1 MSFRRFLVWARKLYR
16 WVLRSFTH
24 SLQVRVVSVTI
35 VFTIVAIYG
44 VGAYLS
50 QQIARGLFESK
61 LATVSAQTNGYVAEL
76 ESLTGMTD
84 SQEATDTL
92 NAQLR
97 SMLTR
102 TSTQLRS
109 VGIESLSTNSS
120 VPPLLALNAA
130 AEPPEV
136 ADASQLLYDE
146 LRQSPAGQQKF
157 QSVHFADTDAPG
169 LVMAQRVTVT
179 GQGDFVLYVVADLQ
193 EEQGTLNFVQ
203 RALHVSGAVLIIL
216 VGGVAWLV
224 TRFVVVP
231 VRAGSEVARKLA
243 DGDLDERMPVSG
255 QDEIATLAQSFNDM
269 ADNLQNQ
276 IERMERLTVLQR
288 QFVSDV
294 SHELRT
300 PLTTIH
306 IASDMIYDSREDFD
320 ESTRRSAELLKSQV
334 ERFETLLGDLLEISR
349 HDAGAA
355 QLAAKPVNITEIV
368 TGVVGSVTMVAE
380 QAGTEILVH
389 APSAPVMAEADR
401 IRISRIVNNLVVNA
415 IEHGE
420 RKRID
425 IYVGSNAQAVAV
437 SVRDHGVG
445 MTDDQVE
452 NVFDRFWRADPSRKR
467 TLGGSGLGMAIALE
481 DAHLHNGWLQVWSRK
496 GDGTCFRLTIPRRSG
511 QTITRS
517 PLPLPPADA
526 HVQGTSLVAGPS
538 TSDGS
543 VRVQTGSIPI
553 VVETAQDGG

>member
-1 MSFRRFLVWARKLYR
+1 MRLNRILAWIRILSR
-16 WVLRSFTH
+16 WVVRTFTH
-24 SLQVRVVSVTI
+24 SLQVRVVSVTV

-61 LATVSAQTNGYVAEL
+61 QSAVSVLTNGYVAEIEAL
-76 ESLTGMTD
+76 SGLSD

-97 SMLTR
+97 SMLSR
-102 TSTQLRS
+102 SSLQLRS
-109 VGIESLSTNSS
+109 IALEPVGSS
-120 VPPLLALNAA
+120 KVPPLVAITTGY
-130 AEPPEV
+130 EPLP
-136 ADASQLLYDE
+136 ASQLSAE
-146 LRQSPAGQQKF
+146 LREAALDAPAGQQRF
-157 QSVHFADTDAPG
+157 QSIHLADTDSPG
-169 LVMAQRVTVT
+169 LVMAQRLTVN
-179 GQGDFVLYVVADLQ
+179 GQGDFVLYTIADLQ
-193 EEQGTLNFVQ
+193 DEQGTLDFVQ
-203 RALHVSGAVLIIL
+203 RALGVSGVVLIVL

-231 VRAGSEVARKLA
+231 VKAGSEVARKIA
-243 DGDLDERMPVSG
+243 DGDLDQRMPVSG
-255 QDEIATLAQSFNDM
+255 HDEIATLAQSFNDM
-269 ADNLQNQ
+269 ADNLQDQ

-306 IASDMIYDSREDFD
+306 IASDMIYDSRDQLD
-320 ESTRRSAELLKSQV
+320 ESTRRSAELLNSQV
-334 ERFETLLGDLLEISR
+334 ERFEVLLGDLLEISR

-355 QLAAKPVNITEIV
+355 NLVAKPVNMTEIV
-368 TGVVGSVTMVAE
+368 TEVVESVSMVAD
-380 QAGTEILVH
+380 QADTEILIH
-389 APSAPVMAEADR
+389 APSSPVMAEADR
-401 IRISRIVNNLVVNA
+401 VRISRVVNNLVVNA

-420 RKRID
+420 HNRID
-425 IYVGSNAQAVAV
+425 VYVGSNAQAVAV
-437 SVRDHGVG
+437 SVRDHGIG
-445 MTDDQVE
+445 MTDEQLE

-496 GDGTCFRLTIPRRSG
+496 GDGTCFRLTIPRRAGS
-511 QTITRS
+511 TITRS

-526 HVQGTSLVAGPS
+526 RVHGASIVAGPS

-553 VVETAQDGG
+553 VVEEEEEQ

>member
-1 MSFRRFLVWARKLYR
+1 MSWRRVQAWIRILFR
-16 WVLRSFTH
+16 WVVRTFTH

-61 LATVSAQTNGYVAEL
+61 QSDVSATTNGYVAEL
-76 ESLTGMTD
+76 EALSGLSD
-84 SQEATDTL
+84 SQEAADAL

-97 SMLTR
+97 SMLSR
-102 TSTQLRS
+102 SSLQLQS
-109 VGIESLSTNSS
+109 IALEPVGNSK
-120 VPPLLALNAA
+120 VPPLVAITTGY
-130 AEPPEV
+130 EPISVSDISP
-136 ADASQLLYDE
+136 E
-146 LRQSPAGQQKF
+146 LRESIRESPAGYQKF
-157 QSVHFADTDAPG
+157 QSVQLEGTEGPG
-169 LVMAQRVTVT
+169 LIVAQRLTVN
-179 GQGDFVLYVVADLQ
+179 GQGDFVLYTVADLK
-193 EEQGTLNFVQ
+193 EEQDTLDFVQ
-203 RALHVSGAVLIIL
+203 RALAVSGVVLIVL

-231 VRAGSEVARKLA
+231 VKAGSEVARKIA
-243 DGDLDERMPVSG
+243 DGDLNQRMPVSG
-255 QDEIATLAQSFNDM
+255 NDEIATLAQSFNDM
-269 ADNLQNQ
+269 ADNLQDQ

-306 IASDMIYDSREDFD
+306 IASDMIFESRDEFD
-320 ESTRRSAELLKSQV
+320 ESTRRSAELLNSQV

-355 QLAAKPVNITEIV
+355 NLLAKPVDMTEIV
-368 TGVVGSVTMVAE
+368 SEVGESVSMVAD
-380 QAGTEILVH
+380 QANTEILIH

-415 IEHGE
+415 VEHGE
-420 RKRID
+420 ENRID
-425 IYVGSNAQAVAV
+425 VYVGSNAQAVAV
-437 SVRDHGVG
+437 SVRDHGIG
-445 MTDDQVE
+445 MTDEQLE

-467 TLGGSGLGMAIALE
+467 TLGGSGLGLAISLE

-496 GDGTCFRLTIPRRSG
+496 GDGTCFRLTIPRRAGS
-511 QTITRS
+511 TITRS

-526 HVQGTSLVAGPS
+526 RVQGASIVAGPS

-543 VRVQTGSIPI
+543 VRVHTGSIPI
-553 VVETAQDGG
+553 VVEEEDS